1 MSLVDK
7 IKGLTKKQKIISI
20 SVIAVVIIA
29 AIVACVLLFG
39 KKGYVA
45 TTMRLLRVEGTVNIE
60 DSKGNSKPVIDNI
73 RFQSGDALNTG
84 SDGLASVGL
93 DDSKIVTLQNDSR
106 AEFKKKNKQLE
117 LKLTK
122 GAIFFEVT
130 EKLSDDEKFEI
141 KTSTMTVGIRGTSG
155 YVFYDEDGR
164 EALVITDGVVHV
176 VAVNP
181 VTGEVKEEDV
191 PAGKKIKVYHYND
204 RKENSVEFFLEEL
217 EEDEIPAFSL
227 TMLAENE
234 ALLNKVCADT
244 GWSKETILELVEKIK
259 NGEPIDDPVLT
270 PTPEPTPEVTMTPT
284 PVPTPEP
291 TPEVSPTP
299 DPEETVTPTP
309 KPKKTPTP
317 TPEATAT
324 PTPVPTATPTAT
336 PTPTPTPTA
345 TPTPTPIPTPTPPPI
360 PDPDS
365 VPDGYYEEV
374 KWDEDNKIF
383 VYAGHDPSD
392 TEGDEMGFV
401 GYVDGKWIKLDHEF
415 DAGGQP
421 TDVPGETTPASD
433 IYCYTKNGSKVVYY
447 QDFWG

>member
-93 DDSKIVTLQNDSR
+93 DDAKIVTLQNDSR

-383 VYAGHDPSD
+383 IYAGHDPSD
-392 TEGDEMGFV
+392 TEGDSMGFV
-401 GYVDGKWIKLDHEF
+401 GYVDGKWIKLDRKE
-415 DAGGQP
+415 DSGGQP
-421 TDVPGETTPASD
+421 TGVDGATTPPSY
-433 IYCYTKNGSKVVYY
+433 IYYYTKNGSEVVYY
-447 QDFWG
+447 QEFWG

>member
-93 DDSKIVTLQNDSR
+93 DDAKIVTLQNDSR

-244 GWSKETILELVEKIK
+244 GWSKETILELVEKMK

-383 VYAGHDPSD
+383 IYAGHDPNEP
-392 TEGDEMGFV
+392 EGDSMGFV
-401 GYVDGKWIKLDHEF
+401 GYVDGKWIKLDHKE
-415 DAGGQP
+415 DPGGQP
-421 TDVPGETTPASD
+421 TGVDGATTPRSD
-433 IYCYTKNGSKVVYY
+433 IYYYTKNGSEVVYY
-447 QDFWG
+447 QEFWG

>member
-1 MSLVDK
+1 MSVIDK
-7 IKGLTKKQKIISI
+7 IKGLTKKQKIISV

-29 AIVACVLLFG
+29 AIVVCVLLFG

-84 SDGLASVGL
+84 VDGLASVGL
-93 DDSKIVTLQNDSR
+93 DDAKIVTLQNDSR

-122 GAIFFEVT
+122 GSIFFEVT
-130 EKLSDDEKFEI
+130 EKLADDEKFEI

-204 RKENSVEFFLEEL
+204 RTENSVEFFLEEL
-217 EEDEIPAFSL
+217 EEEEIPAFTL

-234 ALLNKVCADT
+234 KLLDKVCADT
-244 GWSKETILELVEKIK
+244 GWSKEKILELVEKMK
-259 NGEPIDDPVLT
+259 NGEPIDDPELT
-270 PTPEPTPEVTMTPT
+270 PTPEPTPEVTLT
-284 PVPTPEP
+284 PTPEP
-291 TPEVSPTP
+291 TPEPTPDPNASPTP
-299 DPEETVTPTP
+299 DPNATVTPTP
-309 KPKKTPTP
+309 KATATPTPKPAATPTP
-317 TPEATAT
+317 TPTAT
-324 PTPVPTATPTAT
+324 PTPVPTATPTVS
-336 PTPTPTPTA
+336 PTPS
-345 TPTPTPIPTPTPPPI
+345 PIPTPTPPPI
-360 PDPDS
+360 PDRDS
-365 VPDGYYEEV
+365 IPNGYAETVE
-374 KWDEDNKIF
+374 WNEDEKVFIMWCYD
-383 VYAGHDPSD
+383 
-392 TEGDEMGFV
+392 EGGDMGDDDSHYI
-401 GYVDGKWIKLDHEF
+401 GYVDGEWLYLDVV
-415 DAGGQP
+415 DAGG
-421 TDVPGETTPASD
+421 DASDIPGETTPLRTD
-433 IYCYTKNGSKVVYY
+433 YYYTKNNKQVLYFS
-447 QDFWG
+447 DPW